1 MKKKHYRRKR
11 YISAL
16 LFSTMHIAYTVF
28 HETGDTV
35 FVVISLSTDFQNP
48 VSFSSKFAVKRLL
61 KIPSRLAYVAT
72 IPCETLM
79 STKNKRLT
87 MHYKAV

>member
-1 MKKKHYRRKR
+1 
-11 YISAL
+11 
-16 LFSTMHIAYTVF
+16 MHIAYTVF
-28 HETGDTV
+28 HVTGDTV

-72 IPCETLM
+72 IPCDTLM
-79 STKNKRLT
+79 SKKQATNDALQGSVATYLRCGGVINKQ
-87 MHYKAV
+87 H

>member
-1 MKKKHYRRKR
+1 
-11 YISAL
+11 
-16 LFSTMHIAYTVF
+16 MHIAYTVF
-28 HETGDTV
+28 HETGDTI
-35 FVVISLSTDFQNP
+35 FVVISQSTDFQNHFT

-79 STKNKRLT
+79 SKKQATNDALQGSVATYLRCGGVINKQ
-87 MHYKAV
+87 H